1 MNAFVTI
8 LSLLILSLREAEVF
22 VSNAWLSFLS
32 INNVHGKIL
41 LLRHYVVVGVFYYL
55 SMTWK
60 EFQQEKKAYQAVWK
74 KIKDGA
80 KGALAV
86 FLEQSYLVVS
96 CGRQFKLEADIPEIL
111 KECPAFFIDDLV
123 VQQIKKSISLH
134 ELPETYKNGL
144 PIVDSWRIE
153 IRFPYV
159 DIDFIQELKAS
170 PYCDQ
175 EKTMIRP
182 SSTTVVLRK
191 DVCDGKKEQ

>member
-1 MNAFVTI
+1 MIWTDFKRDRAD
-8 LSLLILSLREAEVF
+8 
-22 VSNAWLSFLS
+22 
-32 INNVHGKIL
+32 
-41 LLRHYVVVGVFYYL
+41 
-55 SMTWK
+55 
-60 EFQQEKKAYQAVWK
+60 YQSVWK

-80 KGALAV
+80 TGPLAV
-86 FLEQSYLVVS
+86 FLEQSFLVVS
-96 CGRQFKLEADIPEIL
+96 CGRHFKLEADIPDIL

-159 DIDFIQELKAS
+159 DIDFIQELKQS

-175 EKTMIRP
+175 EKTMMRP
-182 SSTTVVLRK
+182 ASTVVVLRK